1 MTTIAIN
8 NDQAN
13 TLLDMVNDHIRAQRV
28 YLRATPLNKTNIA
41 ALTHFRNLKRI
52 ILKDEQIMRQA
63 QPEDWQEQENRELY
77 EMFSK

>member
-1 MTTIAIN
+1 MTTISIN

-13 TLLDMVNDHIRAQRV
+13 SLLDLVTDQIRAQRV
-28 YLRATPLNKTNIA
+28 YLRSTPLNKTNIA

-52 ILKDEQIMRQA
+52 ILKDEQRRRT
-63 QPEDWQEQENRELY
+63 QPDDWQAEENAQLY